1 MNVLVIDDNPVHLKL
16 AHLVLKAAGNEVKDT
31 RSAEQAFEVIRR
43 EPPEVVLLDL
53 KLPGADG
60 LSLVR
65 KLRADPLTRGIRV
78 VAVTAYPDLW
88 CKEEALAA
96 GCDAFLVKPINTR
109 DLARDVTLVAA
120 KAPGRTAKPRRG
132 KR

>member
-1 MNVLVIDDNPVHLKL
+1 MNILVIDDNPVHLKL
-16 AHLVLKAAGNEVKDT
+16 AHLVLKEAGNVVKDT
-31 RSAEQAFEVIRR
+31 RTAEQAFELILRDLPDVI
-43 EPPEVVLLDL
+43 LLDL

-65 KLRADPLTRGIRV
+65 QLKVNPKTRGIRL

-88 CKEEALAA
+88 CKAEALAA

-109 DLARDVTLVAA
+109 DLARDVTFVSE
-120 KAPGRTAKPRRG
+120 KRTGRSAKPRRR